1 MKVET
6 FKGTQKMIIRRPV
19 KQTIKRG
26 SIYKNKSRHAIYEID
41 RTVKSIISKPEW
53 CFTLF

>member
-1 MKVET
+1 
-6 FKGTQKMIIRRPV
+6 MIIRRPV